1 MKWLC
6 SWWGEVKVIHSLSQI
21 QPDYLLIAVI
31 AALKKLVSFIFV
43 ERVHMRELEVIVRI
57 YQELI
62 SKIGEKGI
70 PVDMRVKSLVG
81 TVQDDPFDTWIEI
94 EIRKA
99 LPDTFEVFHSGF
111 LTTPDII
118 IRDKRDGTIVGLEIK
133 KLIQKANGSDSR
145 GLTIDYNSSLPCG
158 STMIKVGAETIIIPC
173 FYLFALLDLSSLNIV
188 TLILVDGDFLNYD
201 FDLHKEAKYSNY
213 TEYNH
218 GPYGEGSIRH
228 RKMYTYPNPLNSK
241 ISIFHMRKILV
252 AKKADFEK
260 IKDTSYVTEQIIRTD
275 KHNNS
280 FFYYLKDETIN
291 TQSSLETLKTLEGI
305 FDLCKSR
312 IPKVRTSGSIT
323 MIPLLPPIKS
333 ADNV

>member
-1 MKWLC
+1 
-6 SWWGEVKVIHSLSQI
+6 
-21 QPDYLLIAVI
+21 
-31 AALKKLVSFIFV
+31 
-43 ERVHMRELEVIVRI
+43 MRELEIIVRI
-57 YQELI
+57 YRELI
-62 SKIGEKGI
+62 SQIGKKGI
-70 PVDMRVKSLVG
+70 PVNMRVKSLVG
-81 TVQDDPFDTWIEI
+81 TVQDDPFDTWIEA

-99 LPDTFEVFHSGF
+99 LPSNFEVFHSGS

-118 IRDKRDGTIVGLEIK
+118 IRDKQNGTIVGLEIK
-133 KLIQKANGSDSR
+133 KLIQKSNGSDSR

-158 STMIKVGAETIIIPC
+158 STLIKVGAETIVIPC

-188 TLILVDGDFLNYD
+188 TLILMDGDFLNYD

-241 ISIFHMRKILV
+241 ISEFHMRQILV

-260 IKDTSYVTEQIIRTD
+260 IKDTKSITEQVIRTD
-275 KHNNS
+275 KYENS
-280 FFYYLKDETIN
+280 FYYYLKDETSN
-291 TQSSLETLKTLEGI
+291 AKTSLKTLKTLTGI

-312 IPKVRTSGSIT
+312 IPKVRTSGSIPS
-323 MIPLLPPIKS
+323 IPVLPPSKPTT
-333 ADNV
+333 NV